1 MISTLQNFV
10 RLTDSMVASA
20 YLSLFGERNSLM
32 CFMFH
37 SLFRNEREIARKV
50 VDPLQRTTVPQL
62 RQLIEYYLQH
72 EYRFIAPTD
81 LLKGLDPGGKY
92 AIITFD
98 DGYYNN
104 HLAVPILEEYRVP
117 AVFFIATNYVKEN
130 RCFWWDVLYR
140 ERATQG
146 ATDAQIHD
154 EGIAMKSM
162 TTEQIEASLAE
173 RFGADAFVPRG
184 DIDRPFSP
192 DELREF
198 ARCPYVRLGN
208 HTANHAILTN
218 YDSRQLRQQLK
229 GAQDAIGEMTGF
241 NPIAIA
247 YPNGA
252 HNDEVLAACREIG
265 LKIGFTIRPHKIRLP
280 VDQES
285 PNLLRLGR
293 FCPHGEAPMA
303 TQCRTY
309 RSDLLVYG
317 KLRDAYLRV
326 SRGQV
331 NQ

>member
-1 MISTLQNFV
+1 MISKLQNFI

-20 YLSLFGERNSLM
+20 YLSLFDERKSLM

-37 SLFRNEREIARKV
+37 SLFRDEREIAQKV

-62 RQLIEYYLQH
+62 RQLIKYYLDHDYQ
-72 EYRFIAPTD
+72 FIAPID
-81 LLKGLDPGGKY
+81 LLEGLDPDRKY
-92 AIITFD
+92 AILTFD

-104 HLAVPILEEYRVP
+104 HLAVPILQEFKVP
-117 AVFFIATNYVKEN
+117 AAFFISTNYVRQN

-140 ERATQG
+140 ERAAQG
-146 ATDAQIHD
+146 ASTAQIYD

-162 TTEQIEASLAE
+162 TTEQIETALAE
-173 RFGADAFVPRG
+173 RFGAEAFTPRG

-192 DELREF
+192 AELREF
-198 ARCPYVRLGN
+198 ASCPYVRLGN
-208 HTANHAILTN
+208 HTANHGILTH
-218 YDSRQLRQQLK
+218 YTPQQIRQHLQD
-229 GAQDAIGEMTGF
+229 AQDAIFEMAGCR
-241 NPIAIA
+241 PIAIA

-252 HNDEVLAACREIG
+252 HNDEVIAACREVG
-265 LKIGFTIRPHKIRLP
+265 LKIGFTIRPHKTHLP
-280 VDQES
+280 MDEKS
-285 PNLLRLGR
+285 TNLLRLGR
-293 FCPHGEAPMA
+293 FCPHGEAPIA